1 MFFHIDLDAFY
12 AAVEVLDRPELAG
25 PPLVIGAEP
34 GRRGVVSTCSYE
46 ARAFGVHSA
55 MPVSDA
61 KRLCPDAVFLPVRM
75 ARYAEMSG
83 RVMKLLENFTPDL
96 LRVSIDEASLD
107 MRGTER
113 LWGAAFEAAALVQKK
128 VKDELGLPVSVGI
141 ASNRYIAKIASGLQ
155 KPHGLLVVK
164 EGEEKE
170 FINSLRL
177 KDLWG
182 LGQKT
187 RELLASFGVNS
198 IAGLKSLSASATE
211 SILGKAGAAFASS
224 VLSGKDP
231 GIYASSSKT
240 KSMSSETT
248 FNEDLN
254 IQDDLESCFLRISEE
269 LAARLWADAY
279 KANRVSVK
287 LRYGDFETKTAQ
299 ESLHEYISSSKEIFS
314 LAKELFYKTWNRKPL
329 RLIGLSVSGLA
340 KEKDIQSNLFE
351 KENEKSSMVEIIGIQ
366 SAQKGLG
373 GLTRARLLPR
383 PERPEKPNSQ
393 KPS

>member
-1 MFFHIDLDAFY
+1 
-12 AAVEVLDRPELAG
+12 
-25 PPLVIGAEP
+25 
-34 GRRGVVSTCSYE
+34 
-46 ARAFGVHSA
+46 
-55 MPVSDA
+55 
-61 KRLCPDAVFLPVRM
+61 
-75 ARYAEMSG
+75 
-83 RVMKLLENFTPDL
+83 
-96 LRVSIDEASLD
+96 
-107 MRGTER
+107 
-113 LWGAAFEAAALVQKK
+113 
-128 VKDELGLPVSVGI
+128 
-141 ASNRYIAKIASGLQ
+141 
-155 KPHGLLVVK
+155 
-164 EGEEKE
+164 
-170 FINSLRL
+170 
-177 KDLWG
+177 
-182 LGQKT
+182 
-187 RELLASFGVNS
+187 
-198 IAGLKSLSASATE
+198 
-211 SILGKAGAAFASS
+211 
-224 VLSGKDP
+224 
-231 GIYASSSKT
+231 
-240 KSMSSETT
+240 MSSETT